1 MTRVTPVLQSSSTEC
16 GLCCVAMLCAHH
28 GRPAS
33 LFALRSALTAGRDGT
48 ALSELA
54 ALVEA
59 EGLVT
64 RRYRA
69 NRSGLQALGHPVIA
83 HWLGRHFVLVEEV
96 GDDSVVIVD
105 PMSGR
110 HRLTGAEFDEAF
122 SGIVLAAEPDPAA
135 PAVTPLRRRLLAL
148 VPRPARTA
156 VVAWVATVVT
166 AVAVAIAL
174 VLTRTAPVALGVLA
188 VVVTAVLAVL
198 SGRIGRSLHPV
209 LVLDVAARLDALPD
223 AVVRRHTAH
232 HLVTLTRSAASVPDV
247 LSRRVLPGT
256 GAGVAGLGALAVL
269 VATSPTAAGVV
280 LLAAVLRV
288 VVLDRLVA
296 GRLRQVETA
305 EERTA
310 GPVQHRQ
317 LDHLASRR
325 DPDHAV
331 ADAHD
336 AAAWA
341 SAATDL
347 ARLSDRRRAL
357 RSVLQTGAPLLTVL
371 ATAAAVAAAPSA
383 VTALAAATVLLA
395 LPVATAVPNAVRD
408 VHAALH
414 AVLGLHD
421 AGRHAVAPTGPAAP
435 GVLLR
440 GAGVAYSARTT
451 PALRA
456 VDLDVAPGQLV
467 AVVGASGSGR
477 STLLRVLAGR
487 LAPTE
492 GTATDAGGGPL
503 PAAAYVGEAARVGAG
518 TVAELAVGR
527 YDEAAARAALDRV
540 GLADAVDALPR
551 GLATVVTD
559 RGSEL
564 PRGLVQAVLL
574 ARAAAS
580 DAPLLA
586 LDEPTGGLD
595 RTSARRVADRLADL
609 DRTCVVATRD
619 PHLASGA
626 DLVVVLADGAVV
638 DRGSPDDLRERSSPY
653 RHLLGLDA
661 DARTAGAR

>member
-1 MTRVTPVLQSSSTEC
+1 
-16 GLCCVAMLCAHH
+16 MLCAHH

-48 ALSELA
+48 AMSELA

-96 GDDSVVIVD
+96 GDDTVVIVD

-110 HRLTGAEFDEAF
+110 LRLTGPEFDEAF

-135 PAVTPLRRRLLAL
+135 PTVTPLRHRLLAL
-148 VPRPARTA
+148 VPRTTRVA
-156 VVAWVATVVT
+156 VAAWVATVVT
-166 AVAVAIAL
+166 AVAIAAVLLARTTPGVTGILVTVAA
-174 VLTRTAPVALGVLA
+174 AA
-188 VVVTAVLAVL
+188 VVTTVLAVL
-198 SGRIGRSLHPV
+198 AGRIGRSLHPV

-232 HLVTLTRSAASVPDV
+232 HLVSLTRAAASVPDV
-247 LSRRVLPGT
+247 LSRRVLPGI

-269 VATSPTAAGVV
+269 VATSPTAAAVVLAAAAVRGVV
-280 LLAAVLRV
+280 LG
-288 VVLDRLVA
+288 RLVS
-296 GRLRQVETA
+296 GRLRRVETA

-317 LDHLASRR
+317 VEHLASRR

-341 SAATDL
+341 AAASDL
-347 ARLSDRRRAL
+347 ARLSDRRRTL
-357 RSVLQTGAPLLTVL
+357 RAVLETGAPLLAVL
-371 ATAAAVAAAPSA
+371 ATGAAVAASPTA

-395 LPVATAVPNAVRD
+395 LPVAAAVPSALRD
-408 VHAALH
+408 VRAALH

-421 AGRHAVAPTGPAAP
+421 AGRDAVVPTGEASP
-435 GVLLR
+435 GVRLR

-492 GTATDAGGGPL
+492 GSATAATGGPL
-503 PAAAYVGEAARVGAG
+503 PTAAYVGEAARVGAG

-527 YDEAAARAALDRV
+527 YDEAAARAALERV

-551 GLATVVTD
+551 GLATMVTD

-574 ARAAAS
+574 ARAAAT

-595 RTSARRVADRLADL
+595 RTSARRVADRLATL

-619 PHLASGA
+619 PHLASLA
-626 DLVVVLADGAVV
+626 DQVVVLADGAVV
-638 DRGSPDDLRERSSPY
+638 DRGSPDDLRARSVPY

-661 DARTAGAR
+661 DARTAGTR